1 MKKIINKK
9 IILLAILIF
18 ITGLVV
24 KIPATVGYY
33 FINNNEIK
41 INGIRGTIWEGAAS
55 EFSYKN
61 LYIRDMRWD
70 FLPKKMLTGD
80 FSYFMSMYP
89 YNGYSEK
96 EINFDLNGITLNNI
110 KGKFPTNTIG
120 IIAPYLGIDTNIDVK
135 IKTLRITQETLSD
148 IEGVIV
154 LNDLSLKG
162 LTDQSL
168 GDYRL
173 DLNTKDNNIRAEIIN
188 LSGDLQ
194 IEGQIT
200 LSRNGVYVFEGE
212 VASLNS
218 GNINL
223 NTMLSYLGSPNNN
236 GMRKFRFEGEL

>member
-1 MKKIINKK
+1 
-9 IILLAILIF
+9 
-18 ITGLVV
+18 
-24 KIPATVGYY
+24 
-33 FINNNEIK
+33 
-41 INGIRGTIWEGAAS
+41 
-55 EFSYKN
+55 
-61 LYIRDMRWD
+61 
-70 FLPKKMLTGD
+70 
-80 FSYFMSMYP
+80 MSMYP

-135 IKTLRITQETLSD
+135 IKTLRITQEILSD

-188 LSGDLQ
+188 LNGDLQ

-200 LSRNGVYVFEGE
+200 LSRNGMYVFEGE

-223 NTMLSYLGSPNNN
+223 NTMLSYLGSANNN
-236 GMRKFRFEGEL
+236 GLRKFRFEGEL